1 MTFMVKTLLQRCDK
15 GIQVQ
20 FLKDRTELSISSM
33 LQPSIRRHCRKIFDR
48 FARNSDIY
56 ILRRGEVH
64 FTFFRLGLSIV
75 DGVDRMDSE
84 K

>member
-33 LQPSIRRHCRKIFDR
+33 LQPSIRRHCRKIIYRFDGIDKD
-48 FARNSDIY
+48 FLAEVNS
-56 ILRRGEVH
+56 ILRRGPN
-64 FTFFRLGLSIV
+64 GQ
-75 DGVDRMDSE
+75 
-84 K
+84 